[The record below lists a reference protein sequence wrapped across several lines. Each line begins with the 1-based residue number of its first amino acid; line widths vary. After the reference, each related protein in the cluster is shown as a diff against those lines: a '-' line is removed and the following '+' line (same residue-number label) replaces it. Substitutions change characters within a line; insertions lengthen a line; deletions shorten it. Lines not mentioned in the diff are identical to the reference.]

1 MVLAQPQVLLLWVI
15 VAVAVF
21 LLARKFG
28 GRLRSK
34 LLQKSGRRTP
44 AAHSERLSSLP
55 SYQAVVG
62 RYRNMLRVACGAII
76 LLLVCSIL
84 LSARPAKQDI
94 VSPAQKNRDIML
106 CLDISGSMLP
116 VVHKVFEK
124 FSQLVDDFEGQ
135 RIGLTVFNSSAS
147 TVVPLS
153 DDYVVLKEELE
164 LGKLAFSVEKPAF
177 EGPNSDIYKAYQHFT
192 AGVNTVPNAT
202 SLIGTSLATC
212 IKRLGANETKRAQ
225 SIIFAT
231 DNEADKKN
239 EIITTPQSM
248 ALAKQK
254 NIRVYAVDPGKD
266 LYANIK
272 GDHAELKTAAIG
284 TGGGYF
290 ALDSPSAVSSVIDQI
305 SKQEATLF
313 AGKSQI
319 ARTDKPAYFVVAAL
333 AGLIALAVVAWRLRI

>member
-1 MVLAQPQVLLLWVI
+1 MVLAQPQVILLWI
-15 VAVAVF
+15 
-21 LLARKFG
+21 LLAIAIFVIIRKFG
-28 GRLRSK
+28 GRLG
-34 LLQKSGRRTP
+34 LLLPRVSGRRLP
-44 AAHSERLSSLP
+44 AAHAERLSNLP
-55 SYQAVVG
+55 SYQSVAG
-62 RYRNMLRVACGAII
+62 RYRKMLQVACGGMI
-76 LLLVCSIL
+76 LLLVCSVL
-84 LSARPAKQDI
+84 LTARPSRQDI

-116 VVHKVFEK
+116 VVRKVFEK
-124 FSQLVDDFEGQ
+124 FAQLVNDFEGQ

-153 DDYVVLKEELE
+153 DDYNVLKEELE
-164 LGKLAFSVEKPAF
+164 LGKVAFSVEKPAF
-177 EGPNSDIYKAYQHFT
+177 ESEGSDIYKAYRHFT
-192 AGVNTVPNAT
+192 AGVNAVPGAS

-212 IKRLGANETKRAQ
+212 VKRLGANETKRAQ

-231 DNEADKKN
+231 DNEADKQN

-254 NIRVYAVDPGKD
+254 NIRVYALDPGKD
-266 LYANIK
+266 FYANIK
-272 GDHAELKTAAIG
+272 GDHAELKVAATS
-284 TGGGYF
+284 TGGGYY
-290 ALDSPSAVSSVIDQI
+290 ALDNPSAVSSVIDQI

-333 AGLIALAVVAWRLRI
+333 VGLLALAVMAWRLRI

>member
-1 MVLAQPQVLLLWVI
+1 MVLAQPQVLLLWV
-15 VAVAVF
+15 VAAVAVF